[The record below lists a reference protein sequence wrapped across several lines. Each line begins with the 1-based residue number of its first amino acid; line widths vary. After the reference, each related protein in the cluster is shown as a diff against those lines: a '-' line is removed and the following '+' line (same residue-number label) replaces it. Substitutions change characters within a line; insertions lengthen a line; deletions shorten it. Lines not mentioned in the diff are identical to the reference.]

1 MVMFGSIY
9 YILPRILLKEWP
21 SAKLISL
28 HFWSTA
34 LGVICMVLALSIA
47 GVKQG
52 IDLNTLP
59 VGADG
64 HPGSPVPFLEIVK
77 NTLPWLEFRAYAGI
91 LMTVGHIAF
100 AINFVWMLLK
110 ARPAGVTAPT
120 LFHDVPELEVSR

>member
-34 LGVICMVLALSIA
+34 LGVIFMVLALSIA

-64 HPGSPVPFLEIVK
+64 HTGSPVPFLEIVK
-77 NTLPWLEFRAYAGI
+77 NTIPWLKLRSYAGI
-91 LMTVGHIAF
+91 LMTIGHVAF

-120 LFHDVPELEVSR
+120 LFRDVPELEVSR